1 MGLFSQVLT
10 RVLLGFGSGL
20 ALLRLGFG
28 LVSAQIQHE
37 FGLISATFEN
47 TGPQL
52 VHIKD
57 AQIDQSMK
65 FLLQIHCFFSNLIVK
80 EIDSNVPTFLCMHK
94 KQIF

>member
-10 RVLLGFGSGL
+10 RVLLGFGLGL
-20 ALLRLGFG
+20 ALLRQGFG
-28 LVSAQIQHE
+28 LLSAQIQHE

-65 FLLQIHCFFSNLIVK
+65 IPSSDPLFF
-80 EIDSNVPTFLCMHK
+80 
-94 KQIF
+94 